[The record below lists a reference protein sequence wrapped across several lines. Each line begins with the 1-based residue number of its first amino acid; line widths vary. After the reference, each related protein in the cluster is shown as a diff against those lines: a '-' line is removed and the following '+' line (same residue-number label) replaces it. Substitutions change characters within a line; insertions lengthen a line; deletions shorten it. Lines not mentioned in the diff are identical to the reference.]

1 MHAEFI
7 QFLIQSETGRLSCDF
22 KEYSTGFAEIN
33 RMKIRTIDHGR
44 DVIAKIN
51 QMFPPFYLFGLV
63 PRAKGNVMH
72 RTRGNTPH
80 AWCPANKAGQRF
92 CRAPRR
98 LANQSESDCPI
109 LQSNDS
115 RNCR

>member
-1 MHAEFI
+1 
-7 QFLIQSETGRLSCDF
+7 
-22 KEYSTGFAEIN
+22 
-33 RMKIRTIDHGR
+33 MKIRTIDHGR

-80 AWCPANKAGQRF
+80 PGVRQTK
-92 CRAPRR
+92 
-98 LANQSESDCPI
+98 EV
-109 LQSNDS
+109 NDS
-115 RNCR
+115 AVRRVVLRTKAKAIARFSNQTIAETVGE